1 MNRTRW
7 IIFVVIAAGILLLL
21 VFSSGNSG
29 LNVNS
34 VDANT
39 IQKATS
45 QDGNIADHV
54 FGKIGS
60 KVTLI
65 EYGDFQCPPCG
76 EIYPVVKSIS
86 EQYKNQLQYVF
97 RNFPIA
103 DLHPNAK
110 AAAASAEAAGLQGKY
125 WEMHDKIYETQSD
138 WSNLSATE
146 RTKFFDNLASELNLN
161 IKKFDADMSASSTT
175 DKISYDIALGTKSS
189 VSGTPSFFLNGKKL
203 DPKTEYSTDE
213 STFKNT
219 INAALKKAGIS
230 LPK

>member
-21 VFSSGNSG
+21 ILSSGNSG
-29 LNVNS
+29 TNVS
-34 VDANT
+34 SIDAKAV
-39 IQKATS
+39 QKGNS

-54 FGKIGS
+54 FGKVGS

-76 EIYPVVKSIS
+76 NIYPVVKSIS
-86 EQYKNQLQYVF
+86 NQYKDQLQYIF
-97 RNFPIA
+97 RNFPIP

-125 WEMHDKIYETQSD
+125 WEMHDKIYETQND
-138 WSNLSATE
+138 WSNLSASD
-146 RTKFFDNLASELNLN
+146 RTKFFDNLAKGLGLNM
-161 IKKFDADMSASSTT
+161 KKFDADMSTAAITS
-175 DKISYDIALGTKSS
+175 KINYDLDLGRKLS
-189 VSGTPSFFLNGKKL
+189 VEATPTFFLNGTKL
-203 DPKTEYSTDE
+203 GTSAYGTESA
-213 STFKNT
+213 FKDT
-219 INAALKKAGIS
+219 INAELKKAGIS